1 MGKEVIIVGGGVA
14 GMQAALSLRER
25 GAEPVIIEKE
35 ERLGGKLTG
44 GTGSSPRSPLR
55 KMCSDRCSV
64 VWRRRVFG

>member
-44 GTGSSPRSPLR
+44 
-55 KMCSDRCSV
+55 
-64 VWRRRVFG
+64 

>member
-1 MGKEVIIVGGGVA
+1 
-14 GMQAALSLRER
+14 MQAALSLRER

-44 GTGSSPRSPLR
+44 WHRLFPRSPLR

>member
-44 GTGSSPRSPLR
+44 WHRLFPTFTPAEDVLGR
-55 KMCSDRCSV
+55 
-64 VWRRRVFG
+64 